1 MFVLVVDGYEEQH
14 EKRQHAN
21 GHGGRQC
28 FGPEHRVDD
37 RRRHGL
43 GGMVMVIVVMVI
55 VIVVMVVSVAQ
66 TEFRQSEEHKR
77 EYQRP
82 ANVLDAFLRQHGYVS
97 ADSPDNFGL
106 SDTDRPNKSYKKQR
120 EEQQRQQ

>member
-1 MFVLVVDGYEEQH
+1 VFVFVVDGYEEQH

-28 FGPEHRVDD
+28 FGPERRVDD
-37 RRRHGL
+37 RRRHGI
-43 GGMVMVIVVMVI
+43 GGMVIVMVI

-82 ANVLDAFLRQHGYVS
+82 ANVLDAFLRQHGCVS
-97 ADSPDNFGL
+97 ADSPGNFGL
-106 SDTDRPNKSYKKQR
+106 SDTDRPNKSYKKQC

>member
-14 EKRQHAN
+14 KKRQHAN

-37 RRRHGL
+37 RRGHGL
-43 GGMVMVIVVMVI
+43 GGMVIVVI
-55 VIVVMVVSVAQ
+55 VMVVSVAQ
-66 TEFRQSEEHKR
+66 TEFRQSEEHER

-82 ANVLDAFLRQHGYVS
+82 ANVLDAFLRQHGCVS
-97 ADSPDNFGL
+97 ADSPGTFGL
-106 SDTDRPNKSYKKQR
+106 SDTGRPNESYKKQR
-120 EEQQRQQ
+120 SEKQQRQQ